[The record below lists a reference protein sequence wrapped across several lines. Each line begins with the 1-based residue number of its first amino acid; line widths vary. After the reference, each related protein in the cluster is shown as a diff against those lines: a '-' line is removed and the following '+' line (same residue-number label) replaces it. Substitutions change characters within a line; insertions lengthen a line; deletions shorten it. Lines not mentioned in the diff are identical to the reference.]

1 MRHYYEPIQQLCD
14 YKSGYGALQC
24 NNKSGGC
31 PGSNN
36 GNCYPNIVW
45 SGEEVPSQSGYYY
58 HGNLNSGTFYAT
70 TSNYNIYTNARGVRC
85 VLGFETNN
93 NARKSFGHF

>member
-24 NNKSGGC
+24 NNK
-31 PGSNN
+31 NT
-36 GNCYPNIVW
+36 VW